1 MKRIIWLLLVVC
13 LSLSLLVACQTG
25 SAPTTEAP
33 TTPPAT
39 TPEPT
44 TPPVTTPEP
53 TTPAPTTP
61 PVTDSPT
68 TEPPVYTVSFTG
80 NGVSKTTHPA
90 QRVQAGQYATQPK
103 NPYYEGGDF
112 TEWLLDGEPFDFATT
127 PITGNITLEAGYAL
141 YEYTIRFFGDDGVQ
155 IGESQ
160 FLHFGDT
167 AVVPDAPDLSA
178 AGKEFSCW
186 TNKAGTRNL
195 DPTQP
200 VANHQDYYAHYV
212 VYHFV
217 TFQLEDGTIVA
228 ENMKVLDGMCAI
240 PPAYVVGEGDDAV
253 AYYFAP
259 STVDE
264 WKVTKDSVFT
274 VAPMMVTLV
283 DSYVNAASG
292 NLLSNGGSGGGG
304 AYILTKSVGHYIEY
318 TTDERAVGP
327 FNAYLGMVENTPED
341 FRVTLE
347 VEVDGVV
354 VNRLSFGITDGNK
367 YRTLAILPKG
377 RHTVKWTIVE
387 AEGGVEMD
395 GWLGVLC
402 TAISYKQDVSDV
414 TFDVAFKDHEGNVID
429 SKNVKYGETVTP
441 PEVSAKLEDGRTF
454 ENWYDEDGVAF
465 NPAAPVT
472 ANATYTATY
481 KDLCTVTYV
490 DGEGSTIATVKV
502 LVGGTA
508 ALPKS
513 DTCYYS
519 VVGELS
525 QICNVTEDKTVTLT
539 AVPKANYVT
548 TKTEVTLTTGLTEET
563 KTKYAV
569 TNDGSSKSW
578 GCIFWKA
585 GQVIS
590 FTADCA
596 GTFSLR
602 YAVDKTER
610 QFVLNIMVD
619 GVLYTTHTIDT
630 SAATITSAYFTI
642 CDLPAG
648 THTVEVVVASVSGS
662 GLASYSGLNIVN
674 MSFFDAVPATEE

>member
-44 TPPVTTPEP
+44 TP
-53 TTPAPTTP
+53 APTTP
-61 PVTDSPT
+61 PVTDPPT

-112 TEWLLDGEPFDFATT
+112 TEWLLDGEPFDFATM

-160 FLHFGDT
+160 ILHFGDT

-200 VANHQDYYAHYV
+200 VANDQDYYAHYV

-253 AYYFAP
+253 TYYFAP

-274 VAPMMVTLV
+274 VAPMMVTLA
-283 DSYVNAASG
+283 DKYVNATSG
-292 NLLSNGGSGGGG
+292 NLLSNGGSGGNG
-304 AYILTKSVGHYIEY
+304 AYILTRSVGHYIEY
-318 TTDERAVGP
+318 TTDERAAGP
-327 FNAYLGMVENTPED
+327 FNAYLGMVDNTPED

-429 SKNVKYGETVTP
+429 SKNVKYGETITA
-441 PEVSAKLEDGRTF
+441 PEVAAKLEDGRTF
-454 ENWYDEDGVAF
+454 ENWYDEAGVAF
-465 NPAAPVT
+465 NPAAPVK

-481 KDLCTVTYV
+481 KDLYTVTYV

-502 LVGGTA
+502 VEGQTA

-513 DTCYYS
+513 DTSYYS
-519 VVGELS
+519 VDLS

-539 AVPKANYVT
+539 AVPKTNYANT
-548 TKTEVTLTTGLTEET
+548 RTEVGLTTGLTEET

-569 TNDGSSKSW
+569 TNGGSVQSY
-578 GCIFWKA
+578 GTLYTKA
-585 GQVIS
+585 DQS
-590 FTADCA
+590 LTFTANCA
-596 GTFSLR
+596 GTLSLR
-602 YAVDKTER
+602 HYVNKVGCKI
-610 QFVLNIMVD
+610 VLNIMVD
-619 GVLYTTHTIDT
+619 GVLYATHTVDT
-630 SAATITSAYFTI
+630 AAGASVNTYYDL

-648 THTVEVVVASVSGS
+648 EHTIQIVIASIDRGPD
-662 GLASYSGLNIVN
+662 GKGNINMIGIKFYDAAS
-674 MSFFDAVPATEE
+674 AT

>member
-25 SAPTTEAP
+25 SAPTTEA
-33 TTPPAT
+33 
-39 TPEPT
+39 PT

-160 FLHFGDT
+160 ILHFGDT
-167 AVVPDAPDLSA
+167 AVVPDASDLSA

-200 VANHQDYYAHYV
+200 VANDQDYYAHYV

-274 VAPMMVTLV
+274 VTPVP
-283 DSYVNAASG
+283 AASFADKNTSTTAGDVITNAGLGG
-292 NLLSNGGSGGGG
+292 NG
-304 AYILTKSVGHYIEY
+304 AYLLMKETGKYFQY
-318 TTDERAVGP
+318 TTDENAVGP
-327 FNAYLGMVENTPED
+327 FTVYFAMVANTPET
-341 FRVTLE
+341 FRITYE

-354 VNRLSFGITDGNK
+354 VNRFSYSIADGGK

-377 RHTVKWTIVE
+377 AHTVKCTVVE
-387 AEGGVEMD
+387 VEGGTEMD
-395 GWLGVLC
+395 GWLGSNC

-429 SKNVKYGETVTP
+429 SKNVKYGETITAPKVA
-441 PEVSAKLEDGRTF
+441 AKLEDGRTF
-454 ENWYDEDGVAF
+454 ENWYDEAGVAF

-481 KDLCTVTYV
+481 KDLYTVTYV
-490 DGEGSTIATVKV
+490 DGEGNTIATVKV
-502 LVGGTA
+502 VEGQTA
-508 ALPKS
+508 ALPAS
-513 DTCYYS
+513 DTYYYS

-525 QICNVTEDKTVTLT
+525 QICNVTEDKTVTLS

-585 GQVIS
+585 DQVIS

-630 SAATITSAYFTI
+630 SAATIASAYFTI

-648 THTVEVVVASVSGS
+648 THTVQVVVASVSGS
-662 GLASYSGLNIVN
+662 GLASYSGLNIVA